1 MPDSDDVFPKS
12 GSTGVPPVSAFK
24 IARRNLPHWQEPG
37 RVYFLSW
44 TCRKGLILSAN
55 ERSIVLKALRYWH
68 GRKWGVF
75 AAVVMPD
82 HVHLLAQPLSH
93 PQGGSIDLG
102 EIIHSVKSF
111 SVHQINRGRRRRGP
125 VWEQERY
132 DRIIRDEIEFLE
144 NWQYIKNNPLKQGI
158 VSEAESYTW
167 LYEQE
172 G

>member
-1 MPDSDDVFPKS
+1 MPDPDDASPKF
-12 GSTGVPPVSAFK
+12 GSIGVPPVSAFK

-44 TCRKGLILSAN
+44 SCKRGLILSAD
-55 ERSIVLKALRYWH
+55 ERTIALKALRYWD
-68 GRKWGVF
+68 GWKWKVF

-82 HVHLLAQPLSH
+82 HVHILAQPFTH
-93 PQGGSIDLG
+93 PEQGSIDLA

-111 SVHQINRGRRRRGP
+111 SAHQINRQRRRRGP

-132 DRIIRDEIEFLE
+132 DRVIRDEAEFLE
-144 NWQYIKNNPLKQGI
+144 KWQYIRNNPLKQGL
-158 VSEAESYTW
+158 VSQAESYLW